1 MTKTKTAF
9 GWSKLAG
16 FKHLNLGQKKF
27 MLAWLFVAPVLI
39 IRVLTTLYP
48 MLTAFYYSFLEYDLI
63 RQRREPGGLINFS
76 NLRYNPA
83 FWDSLSFTLIFTVS
97 SVFFII
103 VLGTP
108 LALLLKQNFAGRRLL
123 RTVILIPWG
132 LAAIVISIAGFWIFN
147 DSYGIVND
155 MIRRIGFSDFSF
167 AWLANPTGARVA
179 VIIVNVWRNTP
190 FFAIIMLAA
199 FQGVPLELY
208 ESAKMDGANALIIFF
223 RITMPYVMGTFIL
236 VTLFVGI
243 WQINHFEIVYAMSR
257 GGPGNATSLL
267 AYRIYL
273 EATRTLNFGTASAIS
288 VILFGV
294 TAIYAVLGLSL
305 YRRIDY

>member
-1 MTKTKTAF
+1 MTNTALARAKLVK
-9 GWSKLAG
+9 SKR
-16 FKHLNLGQKKF
+16 LNLGQKKIV
-27 MLAWLFVAPVLI
+27 LAWLFIAPVVLT
-39 IRVLTTLYP
+39 RMLTTLYP
-48 MLTAFYYSFLEYDLI
+48 MLTAFYYSFLDYDLI
-63 RQRREPGGLINFS
+63 RQRREPGGLINFI

-97 SVFFII
+97 SMLFII
-103 VLGTP
+103 LLGTP

-123 RTVILIPWG
+123 RTVILVPWG

-147 DSYGIVND
+147 DVYGIVND

-167 AWLANPTGARVA
+167 AWLAHPTGARVA

-208 ESAKMDGANALIIFF
+208 ESAKMDGANSLIIFF
-223 RITMPYVMGTFIL
+223 RITMPYVLGTFIL
-236 VTLFVGI
+236 TTIFVGI
-243 WQINHFEIVYAMSR
+243 WQINSFEIVYAMSR

-273 EATRTLNFGTASAIS
+273 EATRSLNFGTASAIS
-288 VILFGV
+288 VILFGI
-294 TAIYAVLGLSL
+294 TSIYAVFGLSL
-305 YRRIDY
+305 FRKIDY